1 MAETDPLG
9 KNWKL
14 WGGILAFI
22 VVVVIAGL
30 VFFPRINSEPEATAT
45 EPAPSVPVQTA
56 SPSSSPSASS
66 SASKPATGDCPALST
81 DNSFPNDAPATEWK
95 RHPAGMLLP
104 VNSDH
109 GPAKMDG
116 DFWRCFSHTPT
127 GAVYAG
133 ITLSFDLTGS
143 LVPDAAIESTQRDSI
158 IAELKPELAGGSYP
172 VVEAFRVM
180 ASDENSASV
189 EYLIPSG
196 TEYAS
201 LRWDVVW
208 SEKDHDWRLDVSN
221 GVPSA
226 SKVSDPSTFTRWE

>member
-22 VVVVIAGL
+22 AAVVILGL
-30 VFFPRINSEPEATAT
+30 IFFPRTPPQPEATPT
-45 EPAPSVPVQTA
+45 TPAPSVPVETA
-56 SPSSSPSASS
+56 PPSTSPST
-66 SASKPATGDCPALST
+66 SASKPASGDCPALST
-81 DNSFPNDAPATEWK
+81 DTSFPNDAPATEWK

-104 VNSDH
+104 VSTEH

-116 DFWRCFSHTPT
+116 DFWRCFSHTPA
-127 GAVYAG
+127 GAVYAA

-143 LVPDAAIESTQRDSI
+143 LVADAAIESAQRDSI
-158 IAELKPELAGGSYP
+158 VAELKPELAGGSYP
-172 VVEAFRVM
+172 VIEGFRVM
-180 ASDENSASV
+180 DSDEKSASIQ
-189 EYLIPSG
+189 YLVPSG
-196 TEYAS
+196 SEYAA

-221 GVPSA
+221 GLPTA
-226 SKVSDPSTFTRWE
+226 SPVSDPSTFTRWE